1 MADRYEQV
9 DQPVADAIAVILEQR
24 IDGQWA
30 KIACPKSAHPS
41 LLEDEISES
50 LPPSEALAN
59 AVKLANAFA
68 DRDRRRRPRRD
79 LEKGMGRTVSR
90 ARRRGPRVKFR
101 SARAIGRRGLRGARG
116 VLAACAGLVL
126 SAAAPRRSGGGFARL
141 QQDARAGQSLGRLAA
156 RRRVR
161 HRGVVDGDPRL
172 VARRRF
178 VDRWSEDT
186 SISTRLTST
195 RRTC

>member
-59 AVKLANAFA
+59 AVKLANA
-68 DRDRRRRPRRD
+68 
-79 LEKGMGRTVSR
+79 LQI
-90 ARRRGPRVKFR
+90 
-101 SARAIGRRGLRGARG
+101 AI
-116 VLAACAGLVL
+116 V
-126 SAAAPRRSGGGFARL
+126 
-141 QQDARAGQSLGRLAA
+141 
-156 RRRVR
+156 
-161 HRGVVDGDPRL
+161 VVDPDGIWKKEWGELYREQDDADL
-172 VARRRF
+172 A
-178 VDRWSEDT
+178 
-186 SISTRLTST
+186 
-195 RRTC
+195 